1 MIDTLYTAIIGHVI
15 EIFFIAATIAVL
27 YGVRYIKGK
36 LTTEQQILI
45 DQITRSVVLYVQQQF
60 PKEEPR
66 AKLGIAVEHA
76 VDLLQQNGIKV
87 DDNVIHV
94 MIESNLKELKRE
106 FGNEWNDKPPD

>member
-36 LTTEQQILI
+36 LTTEQQILVEE
-45 DQITRSVVLYVQQQF
+45 ITRSVVLYVQQQF
-60 PKEEPR
+60 PKEAPK
-66 AKLGIAVEHA
+66 AKLGIAIEHV

-94 MIESNLKELKRE
+94 MIESNLKQLKRE
-106 FGNEWNDKPPD
+106 FGDEWNDKPPE